1 MKIRSYLLITFIA
14 LMSLVASC
22 GWVNRQFGGGGGEEF
37 MAMSDAVP
45 DVMRPG
51 LMRAAAP
58 EMAPPP
64 SPMPSAQKLM
74 RSASLTVEVSD
85 IGDASDEARK
95 LVEGM
100 GGNVADSS
108 AYEDNAGVKSLHL
121 TLKVPSD
128 KLDAAIAALKKMGH
142 VRTEDTSAID
152 VTEEYVDMEARLA
165 NSILLEKRLV
175 ELLSFKTNKLKDV
188 LETEKELGRVRAEIE
203 SLQARKR
210 YMDGRIDL
218 ATIEATFVEP
228 QGFGRGIFRPLS
240 GVLQKALGAFTAS
253 LAALV
258 IVLSALIPW
267 IAIMILA
274 GWVMIRLLKIYLK
287 HKRERKTANHN
298 T

>member
-1 MKIRSYLLITFIA
+1 MKIRSYLLIAFIA
-14 LMSLVASC
+14 LMSFIASC
-22 GWVNRQFGGGGGEEF
+22 GWVNRQFGGEGGEEF
-37 MAMSDAVP
+37 MAMSDAGP

-64 SPMPSAQKLM
+64 APMPSAQKLM

-95 LVEGM
+95 LVEEM
-100 GGNVADSS
+100 GGNVANSS

-128 KLDAAIAALKKMGH
+128 KLDAAIAALKKMGR

-152 VTEEYVDMEARLA
+152 VTEEYIDMEARLA

-228 QGFGRGIFRPLS
+228 QGFGRGIFQPLS

-267 IAIMILA
+267 IAILILA

-287 HKRERKTANHN
+287 HKRQKKQNQ
-298 T
+298 

>member
-1 MKIRSYLLITFIA
+1 MKIRSYLLIAFIA
-14 LMSLVASC
+14 LMSFVASC
-22 GWVNRQFGGGGGEEF
+22 GWVNRQFGGDGGEEF
-37 MAMSDAVP
+37 MAMSDAGP

-64 SPMPSAQKLM
+64 APMPSAQKLM

-95 LVEGM
+95 LVEEM
-100 GGNVADSS
+100 GGNVANSS

-128 KLDAAIAALKKMGH
+128 KLDAAIAALKKMGR

-152 VTEEYVDMEARLA
+152 VTEEYIDMEARLA

-228 QGFGRGIFRPLS
+228 QGFGRGIFQPLS

-267 IAIMILA
+267 IAILILA

-287 HKRERKTANHN
+287 HKRQKKQNQ
-298 T
+298 

>member
-1 MKIRSYLLITFIA
+1 MKIRSYLLIAFIA
-14 LMSLVASC
+14 LMSCVASC
-22 GWVNRQFGGGGGEEF
+22 GWVDRQFGGEGGEEF
-37 MAMSDAVP
+37 MAMSDAGP
-45 DVMRPG
+45 DAMRPG

-64 SPMPSAQKLM
+64 APMPSAQKLM

-95 LVEGM
+95 LVEDM
-100 GGNVADSS
+100 GGNVANSS

-128 KLDAAIAALKKMGH
+128 KLDAAIAALKKMGR

-188 LETEKELGRVRAEIE
+188 LETEKELGRVRSEIE

-258 IVLSALIPW
+258 IVLSALVPW
-267 IAIMILA
+267 IAILILA

-287 HKRERKTANHN
+287 HKRQKKQNQ
-298 T
+298 

>member
-1 MKIRSYLLITFIA
+1 MKIRSYLLIAFIA
-14 LMSLVASC
+14 LMSFIASC
-22 GWVNRQFGGGGGEEF
+22 NWVNRQFGGEGGEEF
-37 MAMSDAVP
+37 MAMSDAGP

-58 EMAPPP
+58 EMTPPP
-64 SPMPSAQKLM
+64 APMPSAQKLM

-100 GGNVADSS
+100 GGNVANSS

-128 KLDAAIAALKKMGH
+128 KLDAAIAALKKMGR

-175 ELLSFKTNKLKDV
+175 ELLNFKTNKLKDV
-188 LETEKELGRVRAEIE
+188 LETEKELGRVRSEIE

-258 IVLSALIPW
+258 IVLSALVPW
-267 IAIMILA
+267 IAILILA

-287 HKRERKTANHN
+287 HKRQKKQHQ
-298 T
+298 